1 MKTIAVLTDFS
12 KRAEN
17 AARYALHLAEHLH
30 ANIKLYHSF
39 MVPANIPM
47 SGEIVWPM
55 KNFEELKTENMH
67 QLKLFGAKLKN
78 EYSTESEVKF
88 KPEIEYECHGGD
100 FTSYLKMLETE
111 NDMVLLVMGNHE
123 KGMSSWLMGNHVNEL
138 MDNVTLPVLVINEK
152 QKFTKINKI
161 AFATDLSIEDI
172 EQIHSLAGL
181 ASAFNAEIVIVHATD
196 ENYNEQESQE
206 KVNHL
211 LASISTNVN
220 FSKIYYRQVKSSDAE
235 NGLNWYAEHVK
246 IDMLVMVHHHQT
258 FLQKVLGGS
267 LSKKIAK
274 KIELPLLIYPAM
286 AASVP
291 VF

>member
-39 MVPANIPM
+39 MVPADIPM
-47 SGEIVWPM
+47 SGQIVWPM
-55 KNFEELKTENMH
+55 ENFEELKTENMH
-67 QLKLFGAKLKN
+67 QLKLFKAKLKN

-88 KPEIEYECHGGD
+88 KPEIEYECHDGD
-100 FTSYLKMLETE
+100 LISYLKMLEAE
-111 NDMVLLVMGNHE
+111 NDMVLLVVGNHE
-123 KGMSSWLMGNHVNEL
+123 NGMSSWLMGNHVNEL
-138 MDNVTLPVLVINEK
+138 MDSVTLPVLVIAEEK
-152 QKFTKINKI
+152 KFTEIKKI
-161 AFATDLSIEDI
+161 AFATDLSIEDV

-181 ASAFNAEIVIVHATD
+181 ANAFNAEIVIAHVAD
-196 ENYNEQESQE
+196 EKLNEQETHE

-211 LASISTNVN
+211 LQSISSNVN
-220 FSKIYYRQVKSSDAE
+220 FPKIYYRQIKNSDAE
-235 NGLNWYAEHVK
+235 HGLEWFTEHGR
-246 IDMLVMVHHHQT
+246 IDMLVMVHHPKT
-258 FLQKVLGGS
+258 FFQKLFGGS
-267 LSKKIAK
+267 LSKKIAA
-274 KIELPLLIYPAM
+274 KIDLPLIIYPAM